1 MLIIMIVNC
10 WYLHMDASSTII
22 KEKILDRHVAVGA
35 GQLAV
40 RSATRRMAASGWTR
54 QTAVAVRSG
63 GPAVRRPIAADEPTA
78 AWERTCFLVY
88 EVDGKAVRLTSSFP
102 LALAG
107 EVRSSIWLVL
117 KTIHWLLTLGKGE
130 VHFSGGGELFA
141 FCRCF
146 FQVAHDAEDQEEGQN
161 ENESGGIR

>member
-1 MLIIMIVNC
+1 VVHRL
-10 WYLHMDASSTII
+10 
-22 KEKILDRHVAVGA
+22 
-35 GQLAV
+35 
-40 RSATRRMAASGWTR
+40 
-54 QTAVAVRSG
+54 
-63 GPAVRRPIAADEPTA
+63 IAADGPTA
-78 AWERTCFLVY
+78 AWERTRLFVY
-88 EVDGKAVRLTSSFP
+88 KADGKAIRLTSFFP

-146 FQVAHDAEDQEEGQN
+146 FQVAHDVEDQEEGQN
-161 ENESGGIR
+161 EDESGGIR